1 MFISSSRW
9 YLMIRAKSF
18 SKTLYNNNDKLYSTC
33 TPISTSHHLPRN
45 FQKFSRFKESDIGA
59 RDKNHKPN
67 SIQYS
72 SIHILPY
79 LTTRK
84 NLSSL
89 SSIVEHRQ
97 RREISFF
104 SGYFSP
110 LFQKKKKKFPLSS
123 RDRYPPIWFS
133 FVEIRWFYFSRMY
146 WRNYKGKY

>member
-1 MFISSSRW
+1 
-9 YLMIRAKSF
+9 MIRAKSF

-110 LFQKKKKKFPLSS
+110 LFQKKKKISTLEPRQIPSNMILVRRNSLILFFPYVLAKLQ
-123 RDRYPPIWFS
+123 R
-133 FVEIRWFYFSRMY
+133 
-146 WRNYKGKY
+146 

>member
-1 MFISSSRW
+1 
-9 YLMIRAKSF
+9 MIRAKSF

-104 SGYFSP
+104 SGYFSTLEP
-110 LFQKKKKKFPLSS
+110 RQIPSNMILVRRNSLILFFPYVLAKLQ
-123 RDRYPPIWFS
+123 R
-133 FVEIRWFYFSRMY
+133 
-146 WRNYKGKY
+146 

>member
-1 MFISSSRW
+1 
-9 YLMIRAKSF
+9 MIRAKSF
-18 SKTLYNNNDKLYSTC
+18 SKTLYNNNDKLYSTIMC

-110 LFQKKKKKFPLSS
+110 LFQKKKNFHSRAETDTLQYDSRSSKFVDFIFPV
-123 RDRYPPIWFS
+123 RIG
-133 FVEIRWFYFSRMY
+133 EITKV
-146 WRNYKGKY
+146 NINT

>member
-1 MFISSSRW
+1 
-9 YLMIRAKSF
+9 MIRAKSF

-110 LFQKKKKKFPLSS
+110 LFQKKKISTLEPRQIPSNMILVRRNSLILFFPYVLAKLQ
-123 RDRYPPIWFS
+123 R
-133 FVEIRWFYFSRMY
+133 
-146 WRNYKGKY
+146 